1 MTVQDVQAAP
11 PSQVT
16 VWDELEIWA
25 KDFSP
30 WQKLTLAWA
39 VRYGVLAAEQIGQV
53 YSVFLHGFGLADEP
67 SPKLE
72 IPATITGKASG
83 LASQKPRLLRIHDV
97 SGVNALTPSAELAFS
112 PQLTLIYGGNGAG
125 KSGFARILTNVCFS
139 RTRHAIIPDIY
150 DDTAPRKA
158 SATIV
163 LVDHAGN
170 EIPLVFDG
178 TTEHAELKRSFAVFD
193 SSVAGKHLS
202 DSGPLGFKPAGF
214 DVFPEMARV
223 YGLLAQKLAAAIDVR
238 PKQNRFV
245 NAFIGNVTAASAAVA
260 ALGPK
265 TDLVAL
271 RKLAEYGKDE
281 DARLEEIQRLT
292 LELQSTSPEESIRRL
307 TEARMPVEVLRDTL
321 KQVRAGLSK
330 TERDGAKSL
339 LREFN
344 DTAKK
349 VAATGTA
356 SFKSEKLKGA
366 GGPEWE
372 KLITAA
378 YKSAAVEHDHYP
390 NDGDSCLLCQQPLG
404 DQAIELFGRYWEF
417 LTSTDRTALMALDT
431 KIKAKIK
438 GFESLTL
445 DIFGEDTVAR
455 TYLKAAHPSLD
466 EQIIQLL
473 AILKLDR
480 DAIVVALQK
489 AGETFPGD
497 GTMDLTPAFEAV
509 ITKID
514 ADIADLKL
522 LSVADAIAKL
532 DAERVELR
540 HREVLS
546 KNLDDIEKYVSD
558 LKWCEVADS
567 KAKPALSP
575 RRLTEKEGELF
586 SRVIAE
592 TYRSRLGQE
601 CSGLE
606 CAIPVEFRTKGQKG
620 QTIRSLAI
628 KEFALDQILSEGE
641 QRAVALADFLTEAA
655 LNELNAG
662 LIFDDPV
669 NSQDHQRKERI
680 ASRLVEE
687 AKSRQVIIFTHDLLF
702 FTKVCGAAE
711 RAQIEPMMHW
721 VQRGANDKP
730 GFVSLN
736 DAPISTPQ
744 YLKTK
749 LAEETLAQAQQLL
762 GSARVDL
769 VRKGAGQLRRT
780 IEEVVPHLL
789 LKQVVRRWDD
799 RIMVTALRR
808 VMWDQILIEEIIEVF
823 EMCSAMMEGHSHT
836 EAGTEAPPTI
846 EKLGQLVERAKAIIT
861 KAKPDKPKN

>member
-1 MTVQDVQAAP
+1 LTDQHMRAAAP
-11 PSQVT
+11 PQPT
-16 VWDELEIWA
+16 VWDELETWA
-25 KDFSP
+25 KDFVP
-30 WQKLTLAWA
+30 WQRLLLAYA
-39 VRYGVLAAEQIGQV
+39 IRYGALSAGQIEQV
-53 YSVFLHGFGLADEP
+53 YSIFLHGFGLGNEP
-67 SPKLE
+67 NPKVE
-72 IPATITGKASG
+72 VPATITGKVSG

-97 SGVNALTPSAELAFS
+97 SGVNALTPSAELIFS

-178 TTEHAELKRSFAVFD
+178 TTEHAELKKSFAVFD
-193 SSVAGKHLS
+193 SSVAGKHLT
-202 DSGPLGFKPAGF
+202 DTGPLGFKPAGF

-223 YGLLAQKLAAAIDVR
+223 YGVLAQKLAAATDGR

-245 NAFIGNVTAASAAVA
+245 NAFIGNATAASTAVA
-260 ALGPK
+260 ALEPK
-265 TDLVAL
+265 TDLAPL

-281 DARLEEIQRLT
+281 AARVEEIQRLT

-307 TEARMPVEVLRDTL
+307 TEARKPIELLGETVKLLRSVLS
-321 KQVRAGLSK
+321 Q
-330 TERDGAKSL
+330 TERDWAKRL
-339 LREFN
+339 LAEFN
-344 DTAKK
+344 EVAKK
-349 VAATGTA
+349 VAITGTA
-356 SFKSEKLKGA
+356 SFKSDKLKGA

-372 KLITAA
+372 KLIAAA
-378 YKSAAVEHDHYP
+378 YNSAALEHDHYP
-390 NDGDSCLLCQQPLG
+390 KDADSCLLCQQPLS
-404 DQAIELFGRYWEF
+404 DQAVELFGRFWEF
-417 LTSTDRTALMALDT
+417 VNSQDRTALATLDSQIKT
-431 KIKAKIK
+431 KIK
-438 GFESLTL
+438 GLESLTL

-455 TYLKAAHPSLD
+455 IYLKTAHPSLND
-466 EQIIQLL
+466 QVAQQLATLKSDRAAIIL
-473 AILKLDR
+473 
-480 DAIVVALQK
+480 ALQK
-489 AGETFPGD
+489 AGETFPSD
-497 GTMDLTPAFEAV
+497 GTADLTPAFEAV
-509 ITKID
+509 VVKID
-514 ADIADLKL
+514 ADIANLKV
-522 LSVADAIAKL
+522 LSVADAVAKL

-546 KNLDDIEKYVSD
+546 KNLIDIEKYVAD
-558 LKWCEVADS
+558 LKWSQLADS
-567 KAKPALSP
+567 KAKPALNP
-575 RRLTEKEGELF
+575 RHITEKEGELF
-586 SRVIAE
+586 SRVIAK
-592 TYRSRLGQE
+592 TYRLRLGQE
-601 CSGLE
+601 CSALE

-628 KEFALDQILSEGE
+628 KEFTLDQILSEGE

-669 NSQDHQRKERI
+669 NSQDHLRKERI
-680 ASRLVEE
+680 ADRLVEE
-687 AKSRQVIIFTHDLLF
+687 AKARQVIIFTHDLLF
-702 FTKVCGAAE
+702 FTKVCSAAE
-711 RAQIEPMMHW
+711 KAQIEPVMHW
-721 VQRGANDKP
+721 VQRGANDKT

-769 VRKGAGQLRRT
+769 LRKGAGQLRRT

-789 LKQVVRRWDD
+789 LKQVVKRWDD
-799 RIMVTALRR
+799 RVMVTALRR
-808 VMWDQILIEEIIEVF
+808 VMWDQALIEEIIDVF
-823 EMCSAMMEGHSHT
+823 EMCSAIMEGHSHT

-846 EKLGQLVERAKAIIT
+846 EKLGQLVERAKAIIA
-861 KAKPDKPKN
+861 KAKPDRPKN

>member
-1 MTVQDVQAAP
+1 MTDQHVGAAVRP
-11 PSQVT
+11 QST
-16 VWDELEIWA
+16 VWDELESWA
-25 KDFSP
+25 NGFSS
-30 WQKLTLAWA
+30 WQRLLLAYA
-39 VRYGVLAAEQIGQV
+39 IRYGTLSTEQIEQV
-53 YSVFLHGFGLADEP
+53 YSIFLHGFGLGDEP
-67 SPKLE
+67 DPKVE
-72 IPATITGKASG
+72 VPTNITGKASG
-83 LASQKPRLLRIHDV
+83 LGSQKPRLLRIHDV
-97 SGVNALTPSAELAFS
+97 SGVNALTASAELIFS

-125 KSGFARILTNVCFS
+125 KSGFGRILTNVCFS
-139 RTRHAIIPDIY
+139 RARHAIIPDIY
-150 DDTAPRKA
+150 DGTAPRKA

-178 TTEHAELKRSFAVFD
+178 STEHAELKKSFAVFD
-193 SSVAGKHLS
+193 SSVAGKHLT
-202 DSGPLGFKPAGF
+202 DTGPLGFKPAGF
-214 DVFPEMARV
+214 DVFPEMARI
-223 YGLLAQKLAAAIDVR
+223 YGVLAQKLAAAAERR

-245 NAFIGNVTAASAAVA
+245 NAFIGHATAASAAVA

-265 TDLVAL
+265 TDLVPL
-271 RKLAEYGKDE
+271 RKLAQYGKDE
-281 DARLEEIQRLT
+281 AARVEEIQRLI

-307 TEARMPVEVLRDTL
+307 TEARKSIELLGETV
-321 KQVRAGLSK
+321 KQLHAAFSQN
-330 TERDGAKSL
+330 ERDGAKSL
-339 LREFN
+339 LTEFN
-344 DTAKK
+344 ETAKK
-349 VAATGTA
+349 VAATGAA
-356 SFKSEKLKGA
+356 SFKSDKLKGV

-372 KLITAA
+372 RLIAAA
-378 YKSAAVEHDHYP
+378 YESAALEHDHYP
-390 NDGDSCLLCQQPLG
+390 DETDSCLLCQQPLG
-404 DQAIELFGRYWEF
+404 DRAVALFARFWEF
-417 LTSTDRTALMALDT
+417 VDSQDRTALATLDNQ
-431 KIKAKIK
+431 IKAKIK

-455 TYLKAAHPSLD
+455 IYLRTAHPSLSD
-466 EQIIQLL
+466 QIIQLL
-473 AILKLDR
+473 ATLKSDR
-480 DAIVVALQK
+480 TAIVVALQK
-489 AGETFPGD
+489 AGETFPSD
-497 GTMDLTPAFEAV
+497 GTADLTPAFEAV
-509 ITKID
+509 VSKID
-514 ADIADLKL
+514 ADIADLKV
-522 LSVADAIAKL
+522 LSVAEAVAKL

-546 KNLDDIEKYVSD
+546 KNLSDIEKYVAD
-558 LKWCEVADS
+558 LKWCHLADS
-567 KAKPALSP
+567 KARPALNP
-575 RRLTEKEGELF
+575 RHITEKEGELF

-601 CSGLE
+601 CSALE

-628 KEFALDQILSEGE
+628 KEFTLDQILSEGE

-680 ASRLVEE
+680 ADRLVEE

-702 FTKVCGAAE
+702 FTKVCSAAE
-711 RAQIEPMMHW
+711 KADIEPVTHW
-721 VQRGANDKP
+721 IQRGAKDKT

-789 LKQVVRRWDD
+789 LKQVVKRWDD

-808 VMWDQILIEEIIEVF
+808 VMWDQALIEEIIEVF
-823 EMCSAMMEGHSHT
+823 ELCSAIMEGHSHT

-846 EKLGQLVERAKAIIT
+846 EKLGQLVERAKAIIA
-861 KAKPDKPKN
+861 KAKPDRPKN